1 MNLLIIRGLL
11 GSLLL
16 CASLAM
22 AQDNPL
28 TANASPAKQ
37 PRHVILIIGDGMD
50 EQQIT
55 IARNYLKGAAGEL
68 LLDQMPLR
76 SAVQILTTE
85 ERENGKPVYVA
96 DSANTATSMA
106 TGAITS
112 TGRIGT
118 SPGTDKDFTT
128 IVELAAA
135 AGLRTGIVTTASV
148 TDATP
153 AAFATHINFRLCE
166 NPDNMVNV
174 LYKGIPV
181 GDCSGDLKANGGK
194 GSISEQLVSSPLSV
208 ILGGG
213 SNHFTPFAE
222 GETITVTELAL
233 REGFQLVS
241 NAAQLASSSPDK
253 RLLGLFAPSTLPVR
267 LQGEDG
273 RAAEAPKP
281 GWLNRLHPYLGSVTL
296 PDPMVC
302 ELNPAFSTVPTLQQM
317 TESALRHLSHENGRG
332 FFLMV
337 ESASIDKQSHDRN
350 PCGSIGEV
358 EQLEEA
364 LASALAFARTHPH
377 TLILVTADHSQAA
390 QLVPYESLYAAFP
403 IPIYSP
409 GKIAR
414 IITPE
419 GGHMAVN
426 YATNNFKQEE
436 HTGAAVPL
444 FGNSESLGRIPPF
457 IQQPQIF
464 AITRNYLGL

>member
-1 MNLLIIRGLL
+1 MNKPTKSGLL

-16 CASLAM
+16 LASVGM
-22 AQDNPL
+22 AQG
-28 TANASPAKQ
+28 NAPQ
-37 PRHVILIIGDGMD
+37 PDSVSGALPRQVILIIGDGMD

-55 IARNYLKGAAGEL
+55 IARNYLKGAAGQL

-85 ERENGKPVYVA
+85 ERSGGKPVYVA

-112 TGRIGT
+112 IGRIST
-118 SPGTDKDFTT
+118 SAGTDRDFTT

-153 AAFATHINFRLCE
+153 AAFAAHVNFRLCE
-166 NPDNMVNV
+166 DPDSMVNV
-174 LYKGIPV
+174 SYNDIIL

-194 GSISEQLVSSPLSV
+194 GSIAEQLAASALDV

-213 SNHFTPFAE
+213 SAHFTPTAE
-222 GETITVTELAL
+222 GETVSVADVA
-233 REGFQLVS
+233 RRHGFQVIT
-241 NAAQLASSSPDK
+241 NAAGLAAAAPDQ

-267 LQGEDG
+267 LQGEGG
-273 RAAEAPKP
+273 RTAEAPRP
-281 GWLNRLHPYLGSVTL
+281 SWLNRIHPYLGSGTPPAPML
-296 PDPMVC
+296 CEPNPD
-302 ELNPAFSTVPTLQQM
+302 SGTVPTLQQM
-317 TESALRHLSHENGRG
+317 TEVALRQLSHENAQG

-337 ESASIDKQSHDRN
+337 ESASIDKQSHERK

-358 EQLEEA
+358 AQLEDA
-364 LASALAFARTHPH
+364 LASALAFAKTNPQ
-377 TLILVTADHSQAA
+377 TLVLVTADHSQAA
-390 QLVPYESLYAAFP
+390 QLVPYESLFAAFP
-403 IPIYSP
+403 IPIFTP
-409 GKIAR
+409 GKMAR

-419 GGHMAVN
+419 GGLMAVN

-464 AITRNYLGL
+464 AITRDYLGL